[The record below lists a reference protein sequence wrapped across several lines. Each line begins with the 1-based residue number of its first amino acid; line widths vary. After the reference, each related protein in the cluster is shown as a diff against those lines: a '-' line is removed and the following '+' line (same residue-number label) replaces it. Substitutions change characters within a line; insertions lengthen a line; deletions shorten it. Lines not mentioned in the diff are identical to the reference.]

1 MNFMKNK
8 KSKVS
13 SKTGSSKKIIPATKS
28 LEKVRRDPLQQYMLE
43 VSRYPLLSPEE
54 EGQVA
59 RHYKEHRDKKSAQA
73 LVLANLRLVVKIAME
88 YRATYAGLLDL
99 IQEGNVGLMRA
110 VEKYDVDK
118 KVRFSSYASWWIRA
132 YILKFIIDNFRLVK
146 IGTTQAQKK
155 LFFNLMKEKEK
166 MEKLGFHPTPALLA
180 ERLDVKEKEVRHME
194 IRMGAREMELDA
206 PRSKDNAESARH
218 IDFLESSDTD
228 VEEALEKSELQDML
242 LKHLEEF
249 TAKLKLK
256 EKKIFYDRLFS
267 EVPKTLQEIAN
278 DYGISRERI
287 RQIEEKLIEKMRK
300 FFKEKGMDVDVSQK
314 DSN

>member
-1 MNFMKNK
+1 MKK
-8 KSKVS
+8 K
-13 SKTGSSKKIIPATKS
+13 TPTTKS
-28 LEKVRRDPLQQYMLE
+28 LEKIRHDPLQQYMSE
-43 VSRYPLLSPEE
+43 VARYPLLSPEE
-54 EGQVA
+54 EGRIA
-59 RHYKEHRDKKSAQA
+59 RHYKEYKDKQSAQA

-88 YRATYAGLLDL
+88 YRSAYVGLLDL

-166 MEKLGFHPTPALLA
+166 MEKLGFRPTPALLA
-180 ERLDVKEKEVRHME
+180 ERLDVKEQEIKHME
-194 IRMGAREMELDA
+194 IRMRAREMELDA

-218 IDFLESSDTD
+218 IDFLESQDPD

-249 TAKLKLK
+249 TSQLKFK

-287 RQIEEKLIEKMRK
+287 RQIEARLVEKMRK
-300 FFKEKGMDVDVSQK
+300 FFKEKGMDMDIDINK
-314 DSN
+314 KKTI